1 MGWGGILG
9 AMTQGL
15 GTGIV
20 KNVEQGWK
28 DEETQKLLDWKT
40 AEADKQRAFDSEL
53 LDKNTST
60 SLSLKIIEPVMKF
73 QRRLQ
78 SSNFS
83 TLFSWW

>member
-1 MGWGGILG
+1 MGWSGILG

-40 AEADKQRAFDSEL
+40 TEADKQRAFDSEL
-53 LDKNTST
+53 LDKKYKHEFELEDHKTRNE
-60 SLSLKIIEPVMKF
+60 I
-73 QRRLQ
+73 
-78 SSNFS
+78 
-83 TLFSWW
+83 